1 MSAAAQELIKIVDEL
16 PEDKAQEVLNFARF
30 LQQQAG
36 DREWER
42 IIADERAYPKLEKF
56 AAESLREGAAEPLDP
71 SKL

>member
-1 MSAAAQELIKIVDEL
+1 MSAASQELIEIVDGL
-16 PEDKAQEVLNFARF
+16 PEDKAREVVDFARF

-42 IIADERAYPKLEKF
+42 IIADKRAYPKLEKF
-56 AAESLREGAAEPLDP
+56 AAEALREGTAEPLDP

>member
-1 MSAAAQELIKIVDEL
+1 MSAVAQELTEIVDGL
-16 PEDKAQEVLNFARF
+16 PEDKARAVVDLARF

-42 IIADERAYPKLEKF
+42 VIAAQRAYPKLEQF
-56 AAESLREGAAEPLDP
+56 AAEALREGTAEPLEI